1 MAAAVLMKGLPAIES
16 SIRTRHAI
24 YSTGNSGKLV
34 DIGFGDMQ
42 VYSVELLGVLSQA
55 CKRQLDI
62 IHSVLAS
69 SDQPQPQPKGG
80 QQQQGPRLLQPL
92 QCLRAVFILLQNPLN
107 GKQ

>member
-1 MAAAVLMKGLPAIES
+1 MKGLHAIES
-16 SIRTRHAI
+16 GVRTRHAI
-24 YSTGNSGKLV
+24 YSTDKSGKRV
-34 DIGFGDMQ
+34 DRGSGDMQ

-69 SDQPQPQPKGG
+69 SDQPQPRGG